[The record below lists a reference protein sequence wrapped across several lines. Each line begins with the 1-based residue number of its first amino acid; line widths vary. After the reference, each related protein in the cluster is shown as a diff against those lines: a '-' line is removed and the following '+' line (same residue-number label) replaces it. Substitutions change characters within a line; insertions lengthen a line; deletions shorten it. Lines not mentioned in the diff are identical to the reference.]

1 MYQQPYGQPMMQQPG
16 MQQPMYGQQP
26 MMQQPMYGQQPMMQP
41 PMMQPPMMQQPM
53 MMAPPPTIIK
63 IGGTTTADMI
73 QMQNSKVAVQVLC
86 NFCN

>member
-1 MYQQPYGQPMMQQPG
+1 MYGQPQPMYGQQPQ

-26 MMQQPMYGQQPMMQP
+26 QMQQPMYGQQPTMQP
-41 PMMQPPMMQQPM
+41 PMMQMPM

-73 QMQNSKVAVQVLC
+73 QMQASKVSVQVHC